1 MTHSDIAPRRA
12 SVDVEPLDAND
23 LAAFAA
29 ELDALLQRVQGEVGE
44 RDAAYIRRILRLQ
57 RSAEVAG
64 RGALA
69 LGLLPPFWLT
79 GTALL
84 TLSKV
89 LENMEIG
96 HNVLH
101 GQYDFM
107 QDPAVNGARYEWD
120 WSCPAAQW
128 RHSHNYVHHT
138 YTNVV
143 GKDRDVGYGLLRM
156 AEEQTWLPLTL
167 LQPVYALGLM
177 LAFEAGVA
185 VHDLELNLTLTGRKP
200 LPEFWAL
207 AKPLLKKS
215 GKQLAKDYVLFPLL
229 AGPAAPAVFAGN
241 LTANVTRNVWA
252 FSVIFCGHF
261 PDGTQLYP
269 ESALENESRGAWYL
283 RQIRGSANVEGPGW
297 LHVLTGHL
305 SHQIEHHLFP
315 DLPAPR
321 YVEVAAE
328 VRAICERYGVPY
340 NTGTLS
346 HQFAGA
352 VRRIARLTLPSWKL
366 AVANASARPE
376 AVAADA
382 KLPAAAEVTPSRR
395 QSRLRPLAAVAA
407 SVGQAMRR
415 ATSCA
420 AA

>member
-1 MTHSDIAPRRA
+1 M
-12 SVDVEPLDAND
+12 
-23 LAAFAA
+23 
-29 ELDALLQRVQGEVGE
+29 GEVGE
-44 RDAAYIRRILRLQ
+44 RDAAYLRRILRLQ
-57 RSAEVAG
+57 RTAEVAG

-69 LGLLPPFWLT
+69 LGVLPPFWLT
-79 GTALL
+79 GSALL

-101 GQYDFM
+101 GQYNFM
-107 QDPAVNGARYEWD
+107 QDPALDGARYEWD
-120 WSCPAAQW
+120 WSCTAAQW

-156 AEEQTWLPLTL
+156 AEEQPWLPTTL

-185 VHDLELNLTLTGRKP
+185 VHDLELNRTFTGKKP

-207 AKPLLKKS
+207 AKPMAKKAAR
-215 GKQLAKDYVLFPLL
+215 QLAKDYALFPLL
-229 AGPAAPAVFAGN
+229 AGPAAPFVFAGN

-261 PDGTQLYP
+261 PDGTALYP
-269 ESALENESRGAWYL
+269 ESVLENESRGAWYR
-283 RQIRGSANVEGPGW
+283 RQVRGSANIDGPGW

-315 DLPAPR
+315 DLPAHR
-321 YVEVAAE
+321 YPELAGE
-328 VRAICERYGVPY
+328 VRAICARHGVPY

-352 VRRIARLTLPSWKL
+352 VRRIARLTLP
-366 AVANASARPE
+366 NRQP
-376 AVAADA
+376 VAAA
-382 KLPAAAEVTPSRR
+382 AQPGPAAAAPAATAPRR
-395 QSRLRPLAAVAA
+395 SAALRLPLSMMAA
-407 SVGQAMRR
+407 SLGEAVRR
-415 ATSCA
+415 VTHRA